1 MEIVDKFIEQH
12 EKKVVSMF
20 KKQKGITPF
29 VTFLCQ
35 DEFEKKGE
43 VMIFEVPDQLLFNEG
58 KDFVRDVLIEKIKEK
73 LRKDNKNLVCVN
85 WNSEGWM
92 YRGNKEEHEEL
103 NGNYRKLPKTEVLLM
118 TFDSKKGTRTIT
130 YEIKRDM
137 FVGEE
142 GLNEQV
148 DVELMKLGD
157 NFEVGGRFSNLL

>member
-1 MEIVDKFIEQH
+1 
-12 EKKVVSMF
+12 
-20 KKQKGITPF
+20 
-29 VTFLCQ
+29 
-35 DEFEKKGE
+35 
-43 VMIFEVPDQLLFNEG
+43 
-58 KDFVRDVLIEKIKEK
+58 
-73 LRKDNKNLVCVN
+73 
-85 WNSEGWM
+85 M
-92 YRGNKEEHEEL
+92 YRGNKEEHEEV